1 MRDAYHKLNSKN
13 AILVFLLASAIGVVY
28 GSSNFF
34 ISRTLK
40 AGGFEYHPAISENF
54 DETMYYHPRVA
65 AAYRGD
71 WLVGDF
77 SVVEYKEGPT
87 TLAMLNPVIVGLLGR
102 ATGSF
107 ESGLMAA
114 NIIFPILIFIALYFL
129 IFEIAPSKRP
139 ASFFATIL
147 MFSPLFAMKVP
158 PTSFSAV
165 KELFYDFFPLFG
177 GVKYFHRLEY
187 PQATYLFYV
196 IALYFILRAIKMK
209 NWSNIIFAGTS
220 FGILFYT
227 YFYDWTYLAAGL
239 FIMFLLFIFQKKYAE
254 AKVIVIFFLI
264 GLVVSSLYWIN
275 LLELYKLPQFDDIV
289 SRMGNEVS
297 HQFRFWTVWK
307 SYFRIIV
314 LSLLLWFFAR
324 KKEDLASNYLISF
337 LSAYFIAVNVQVILG
352 FNPQPDHWYRELFL
366 ITALS
371 FILILHLFLQK
382 YAFRIKFR
390 KPLRA
395 CFGVFLVLFLGL
407 QLRAQY
413 LFSLANAKQYTYSAE
428 NAKSYDWLN
437 KNTQKNAVIGSF
449 DAGINNQILLFT
461 HNKTFLPSGFIS
473 LAPTEEIWE
482 RAMVLA
488 KIFGVGGGNLVKS
501 ISENHFY
508 LFADQYRRNAFDAY
522 FGGGDRIVPAN
533 IYNNKLGQ
541 YSKLELDKV
550 FKKYKLDYLYYMP
563 EKSAPGGDP
572 INALPHIR
580 KIYEQNG
587 IIIYKL

>member
-1 MRDAYHKLNSKN
+1 MVTQISHNLKDRIFVL
-13 AILVFLLASAIGVVY
+13 FLACAIGIIY
-28 GSSNFF
+28 GSPNFF
-34 ISRTLK
+34 IFKILK
-40 AGGFEYHPAISENF
+40 ANDLEYHPAISENY
-54 DETMYYHPRVA
+54 DETMYYHPRIA
-65 AAYRGD
+65 AVYRGD

-77 SVVEYKEGPT
+77 SVAEYKDGPT
-87 TLAMLNPVIVGLLGR
+87 ALAMLNPVIVGLLGR
-102 ATGSF
+102 VTGSF
-107 ESGLMAA
+107 ESGLIAA

-129 IFEIAPSKRP
+129 IFEIAPSKRL
-139 ASFFATIL
+139 ASFFAVIF

-177 GVKYFHRLEY
+177 DVNYFHRLEY

-209 NWSNIIFAGTS
+209 NWLTIIFAGTS

-227 YFYDWTYLAAGL
+227 YFYDWTYLTAGL
-239 FIMFLLFIFQKKYAE
+239 FIMFLLFIFQNKYAE
-254 AKVIVIFFLI
+254 AKVIVMFFLI
-264 GLVVSSLYWIN
+264 GFATAGLYWSN
-275 LLELYKLPQFDDIV
+275 FFELYKLPQFGDIV

-307 SYFRIIV
+307 SYLRIIV
-314 LSLLLWFFAR
+314 LSLLLWVFAR

-337 LSAYFIAVNVQVILG
+337 LSAYFIAVNVQVIFG

-366 ITALS
+366 IIALS
-371 FILILHLFLQK
+371 FILILRLFLQK

-437 KNTQKNAVIGSF
+437 KNTQKNAVIGSL

-482 RAMVLA
+482 RTMILA
-488 KIFGVGGGNLVKS
+488 KAFGIDSESFGKL
-501 ISENHFY
+501 ISRNHYY
-508 LFADQYRRNAFDAY
+508 LFTDKYRNNEFDAY
-522 FGGGDRIVPAN
+522 FVGGDRVVPAD

-541 YSKLELDKV
+541 YSKLELDRV

-563 EKSAPGGDP
+563 EKSSQGDDP
-572 INALPHIR
+572 KNILLDAR
-580 KIYEQNG
+580 KVYEQDG
-587 IIIYKL
+587 VIIYKL